1 MKTLESFFVSPES
14 SIIDVFKKIDE
25 SGQQIAFVI
34 DNHKILLGVITDGD
48 IRRFLLKGNNLE
60 SKCFHCMRTD
70 YKFVYMEEITK
81 AKMLLETKVATH
93 IPVLDKNKKIID
105 IFYEDE
111 NTKYK
116 NIPNPIVFMA
126 GGKGKRLMPH
136 TGSCPKP
143 MLKIGG
149 KPILERLLEKS
160 IKSGFSNFY
169 ISVNY
174 LKDQIIDYFQDG
186 EKWGVKIKYL
196 IENKPCGT
204 AGSLG
209 LIKDKINMPILVINS
224 DVLTG
229 LDYKI
234 LLEFHE
240 KNKSMATICSR
251 NYKVDIPFGVFDSDG
266 IIFQGIDE
274 KPTVV
279 FQVNAGIYVIN
290 PELLNLIKFEEFLD
304 MPDLIKVSNAMGHKI
319 NIFPIHE
326 NWLDVG
332 RPDTLDEASRNW
344 SKYN

>member
-14 SIIDVFKKIDE
+14 SIIDVLKRIDE

-34 DNHKILLGVITDGD
+34 DKQKILLGVITDGD

-60 SKCFHCMRTD
+60 SQCVNCMRTD
-70 YKFVYMEEITK
+70 YKFVYIEEITK
-81 AKMLLETKVATH
+81 AKIFLEEKVATH
-93 IPVLDKNKKIID
+93 IPVLNKDKKIVDIYFEDKN
-105 IFYEDE
+105 
-111 NTKYK
+111 NKYR

-126 GGKGKRLMPH
+126 GGKGKRLMPY

-186 EKWGVKIKYL
+186 KKWGVKIKYL

-209 LIKDKINMPILVINS
+209 LIKDKIDQPILVINS

-229 LDYKI
+229 LDYK
-234 LLEFHE
+234 LLLAFHE

-251 NYKVDIPFGVFDSDG
+251 NYKVDIPFGVFNSDG
-266 IIFQGIDE
+266 IVFKGLDE

-279 FQVNAGIYVIN
+279 FQVNAGIYVVN
-290 PELLNLIKFEEFLD
+290 PELLNIIKFEEFLD
-304 MPDLIKVSNAMGHKI
+304 MTDFIKITNDMGHKI
-319 NIFPIHE
+319 NICPIYE
-326 NWLDVG
+326 NWLDIG
-332 RPDTLDEASRNW
+332 RPETLDEASKNW
-344 SKYN
+344 RKYN